1 MTHLPAATDDFRI
14 INNSFKTLGINQLC
28 FTNDVQLIFA
38 KSCCFYTITSASKQ
52 YLNEKETENVVKR
65 DTLNCNR
72 IFWRLGRLEW
82 NIKI

>member
-1 MTHLPAATDDFRI
+1 MTHLPAATDDLRI
-14 INNSFKTLGINQLC
+14 INNSLKTLNINQLC

-72 IFWRLGRLEW
+72 IF
-82 NIKI
+82 